1 LAEKALFV
9 RKASGLVRSIGG
21 FDAMIFGVH
30 CISLSSSGLISFAWL
45 VFLWPG
51 ADIFS
56 LLTIAMI
63 FCLFHAVTYS
73 QIGATMPRA
82 GADYVF
88 ASRTLNPTLAFAS
101 SWTLTIFS
109 GVVAGSLIAWIPST
123 VLSSF
128 YWSWGMIFNA
138 PNLVAFSQ
146 TLTSGTPVLVIG
158 TVFVLI
164 TFATMI
170 LPTRPILRILEIG
183 FFLGV
188 VAWIIIFASLLSASG
203 PGAFQSAWDAFMGH
217 GAYNSVI
224 PAATAHGFNY
234 APMDVGVLT
243 VAGLIMGFWIYYG
256 YYIPTFFAGELKEA
270 PKTLLVGS
278 WGSLIVTWAI
288 FGAGALIIS
297 RLTTLQWMSAEAYL
311 FYGAPGVQP
320 ALPFI
325 TFYSAVLLPNALLVA
340 IVMIAFVYTLVNLAQ
355 TYFFYCSRN
364 IFAWAFDR
372 VLPGKVADVSSRLH
386 SPVIAM
392 ALISFLAWIGVL
404 LSQTTTIFVQINFT
418 LFAIITMLVPVTAA
432 IVYPFTKKEQWK
444 NGPSLVRKTLA
455 GIPLMTLVG
464 IITMGYLLWMIY
476 ASWAYPAVG
485 GFITAGTIE
494 VFGGV
499 FVLGLIIFQAARYY
513 RLKKEGLDISLTFK
527 EIPPV

>member
-1 LAEKALFV
+1 MAEKALFV
-9 RKASGLVRSIGG
+9 RKASGLVRAIGG

-30 CISLSSSGLISFAWL
+30 CISLSSSGLISFAWV

-51 ADIFS
+51 ADLFQ

-63 FCLFHAVTYS
+63 LCLFHAFTYS

-128 YWSWGMIFNA
+128 YWSWGMIFKA
-138 PNLVAFSQ
+138 PDLVSFST
-146 TLTSGTPVLVIG
+146 TLTSGTNVLTIG
-158 TVFVLI
+158 TIFVII
-164 TFATMI
+164 TFLTMI

-188 VAWIIIFASLLSASG
+188 IAWIIIFASLLSASG
-203 PGAFQSAWDAFMGH
+203 PAAFQAAWDAFMGQ
-217 GAYNSVI
+217 GNYASVI
-224 PAATAHGFNY
+224 PTATAHGFNY
-234 APMDVGVLT
+234 APMPVGLLT

-270 PKTLLVGS
+270 PKTLIVGS
-278 WGSLIVTWAI
+278 WGALIVTWAI
-288 FGAGALIIS
+288 FGAGALLITK
-297 RLTTLQWMSAEAYL
+297 LTTLQWMSAEAYL
-311 FYGAPGVQP
+311 FYGSPGVTP

-325 TFYSAVLLPNALLVA
+325 TFYSAVLLPNAILVA
-340 IVMIAFVYTLVNLAQ
+340 IVMIAFVYTLINLAQ

-372 VLPGKVADVSSRLH
+372 VLPGRVADVSTRLR
-386 SPVIAM
+386 SPVVAM
-392 ALISFLAWIGVL
+392 ALIAALAELGVYF
-404 LSQTTTIFVQINFT
+404 SIYTTIFVQINFT
-418 LFAIITMLVPVTAA
+418 LFAIITMLVPVLSA
-432 IVYPFTKKEQWK
+432 ILYPFIKKEQWK
-444 NGPSLVRKTLA
+444 NGPSLVKKTV
-455 GIPLMTLVG
+455 GGFPLMTLIG
-464 IITMGYLLWMIY
+464 IVTMGYLLWMIY
-476 ASWAYPAVG
+476 ASYAYPAVG
-485 GFITAGTIE
+485 GFITLNTVATF
-494 VFGGV
+494 VGV
-499 FVLGLIIFQAARYY
+499 FVAGLIIFQAARYY
-513 RLKKEGLDISLTFK
+513 RLKKEGLDIALTFK

>member
-1 LAEKALFV
+1 MAEKALFV
-9 RKASGLVRSIGG
+9 RKASGLVRAIGG

-30 CISLSSSGLISFAWL
+30 CISLSSSGLISFAWV

-51 ADIFS
+51 ADLFS
-56 LLTIAMI
+56 LLTLAMI
-63 FCLFHAVTYS
+63 LCLFHALTYS

-128 YWSWGMIFNA
+128 YRSWGIIFNA
-138 PNLVAFSQ
+138 PDLVAFSQ
-146 TLTSGTPVLVIG
+146 TLTSGTNVLLIG
-158 TVFVLI
+158 SIFVAI
-164 TFATMI
+164 TFLTMI

-188 VAWIIIFASLLSASG
+188 AAWVIIFASLLSASG
-203 PGAFQSAWDAFMGH
+203 PGAFKAAWDAFMGA
-217 GAYNSVI
+217 GNYDKVI
-224 PAATAHGFNY
+224 PTATANGFNY
-234 APMDVGVLT
+234 APMPVPLLT

-270 PKTLLVGS
+270 PKTLIIGS
-278 WGSLIVTWAI
+278 WGSLITTWAI
-288 FGAGALIIS
+288 FGAGALVIS

-311 FYGAPGVQP
+311 FYGAPGVTP

-325 TFYSAVLLPNALLVA
+325 TFYSAVLLPNAILVA

-372 VLPGKVADVSSRLH
+372 VLPGKVADVSTRFR

-392 ALISFLAWIGVL
+392 LLIAILAELGVYF
-404 LSQTTTIFVQINFT
+404 SIYTTIFVQINFT
-418 LFAIITMLVPVTAA
+418 LFAVITMLVPVFAA
-432 IVYPFTKKEQWK
+432 IIYPFTRKEQWK
-444 NGPSLVRKTLA
+444 NGPSLVKKTVA
-455 GIPLMTLVG
+455 GFPLMTLIG
-464 IITMGYLLWMIY
+464 IITFGYLVWMIY
-476 ASWAYPAVG
+476 ASYAYPAVG
-485 GFITAGTIE
+485 GFITANT
-494 VFGGV
+494 VATFGGV
-499 FVLGLIIFQAARYY
+499 FIAGLIIFQAARWY
-513 RLKKEGLDISLTFK
+513 RLKKEGLDIGLTFK

>member
-128 YWSWGMIFNA
+128 YWSWGMIFKA
-138 PNLVAFSQ
+138 PELVAVSQ
-146 TLTSGTPVLVIG
+146 TLTSGTNVLLIG
-158 TVFVLI
+158 SIFVAI
-164 TFATMI
+164 TFITMI

-183 FFLGV
+183 FFLGI
-188 VAWIIIFASLLSASG
+188 VAWIVIFVSLLSASG
-203 PGAFQSAWDAFMGH
+203 PAAFKAAWDAFMGQ
-217 GAYNSVI
+217 GAYDKVI
-224 PAATAHGFNY
+224 PTATAHGFNY
-234 APMDVGVLT
+234 APMSMGLLT

-270 PKTLLVGS
+270 PKTLLIGS
-278 WGSLIVTWAI
+278 WGSLLVTWAI
-288 FGAGALIIS
+288 FGAGALIIT

-311 FYGAPGVQP
+311 FYGSPGVTP

-325 TFYSAVLLPNALLVA
+325 TFYSAVLLPNAILVA
-340 IVMIAFVYTLVNLAQ
+340 LVMIAFVYTLVNLAQ

-372 VLPGKVADVSSRLH
+372 VLPGKVADVSTRMR
-386 SPVIAM
+386 SPVVAMFLIAC
-392 ALISFLAWIGVL
+392 LAELGVYF
-404 LSQTTTIFVQINFT
+404 SIYTTIFVQINFT

-432 IVYPFTKKEQWK
+432 IIYPFTRKEQWK
-444 NGPSLVRKTLA
+444 SGPSLVRKTIA
-455 GIPLMTLVG
+455 GFPIMTLVG
-464 IITMGYLLWMIY
+464 LITMGYLLWMIY

-485 GFITAGTIE
+485 GFITAGTLEIF
-494 VFGGV
+494 VGV
-499 FVLGLIIFQAARYY
+499 FVAGLVIFQAARYY
-513 RLKKEGLDISLTFK
+513 RLKKEGLDIGLTFK